1 MKALEEKKAQAEAV
15 EKWIQEIEDGQ
26 TRCVFS
32 MFYINGMSWLKI
44 SDKVKATGDHREDYP
59 RICIRDA
66 YLKKVGMK

>member
-1 MKALEEKKAQAEAV
+1 M